1 MLSSITAPQSSQ
13 TNPSLLYFSF
23 SLPHS
28 GHDFISILIKEANS
42 ALKCFVVVKKMFF
55 KKCFCHDFEVKNE
68 KEKFKKIQEK

>member
-1 MLSSITAPQSSQ
+1 
-13 TNPSLLYFSF
+13 
-23 SLPHS
+23 
-28 GHDFISILIKEANS
+28 LIKEANS